1 MKCKIYLSVIM
12 FFLFDCGSARAL
24 IEKTTSI
31 QDEACTKI
39 KEDKY
44 TGVAE
49 FRCAGVSDYSL
60 RVLYDDNRM
69 SLDVVTPDNLRHPL
83 ELWDKVTRSFYYIEN
98 DIEWHLKSDGGKKV
112 PVSMIIA
119 VRSNNV
125 DNAPERWMVTV
136 GLGKDLNCI
145 TGIYDSSLFSVKQV
159 RHFSDDIFNQH
170 CLAF

>member
-12 FFLFDCGSARAL
+12 FFLLYCGSALAL
-24 IEKTTSI
+24 IKATTSI
-31 QDEACTKI
+31 QDEVCIKI

-49 FRCAGVSDYSL
+49 FRCAGINNYSL

-83 ELWDKVTRSFYYIEN
+83 ELWDKVTHSFYYIEN
-98 DIEWHLKSDGGKKV
+98 DIEWRLKRGGAKKI
-112 PVSMIIA
+112 PMSMIIT
-119 VRSNNV
+119 VRSNSI
-125 DNAPERWMVTV
+125 DNAPERWRVTI
-136 GLGKDLNCI
+136 GLGKGLNCI

-159 RHFSDDIFNQH
+159 RHFSDDMFNQH